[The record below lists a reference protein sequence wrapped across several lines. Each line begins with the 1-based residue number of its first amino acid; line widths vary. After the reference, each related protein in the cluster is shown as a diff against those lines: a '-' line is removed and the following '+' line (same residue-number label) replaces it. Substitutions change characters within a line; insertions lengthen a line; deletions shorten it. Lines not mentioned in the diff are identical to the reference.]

1 MIVFLLLTLAIP
13 AAAAALLLV
22 FRRSMTGRTPRWI
35 ALAAT
40 VAALLVSIGVADN
53 FRQLPPAVAAAGQ
66 SVSPIQPRFQ
76 QHYHWFTLSAADTA
90 PADAAG
96 IQFDF
101 HFGLDGISV
110 VMIVLTTVLSV
121 SCVLISWE
129 SIAEREAE
137 FYTSLLAL
145 ETGLVAVF
153 CAFDLMLFYV
163 SFEFTLIPLFFL
175 IGMWG
180 GPRRR
185 YAAVKFFLYTLAGSL
200 ITLVGLVAL
209 VLLVSGAGLKTPC
222 SLPDLAAWLVV
233 HPLGRQMQIALF
245 LALSAGFLVKVP
257 VIPLHTWLPLAHV
270 EAPTA
275 GSVLLAGV
283 LLKLGVYGFLRLC
296 LPLLPEACLTV
307 GLPLLGT
314 LAVGGIVYGSFC
326 ALAQRDIKKL
336 VAYSSIAHLGFC
348 MLGLFA
354 LNTAGITGGVLQMI
368 NHGLSTGALFL
379 IVGMIYERYHTRD
392 LDDLG
397 GLAARL
403 PLLAVALVFIS
414 LSSIGLPGLNGFV
427 GEILSLA
434 GMFARHPLYSVL
446 GATGLVL
453 GAWYLLSMLQ
463 ALLFGPLVEPHHDA
477 HHVGDMNLRE
487 ASALAPICVLCLW
500 IGVQPQP
507 FVDLIKPDVET
518 VAALY
523 SSTTLQVAA
532 AGEKRSAVTVKSAID
547 QSGSSLA
554 ETQRRRGRNPI
565 AE

>member
-1 MIVFLLLTLAIP
+1 MIILLLLTMAIP
-13 AAAAALLLV
+13 AAAAALLMV
-22 FRRSMTGRTPRWI
+22 FRHSMTGRTPRWI

-40 VAALLVSIGVADN
+40 VAALLVSIGLASE
-53 FRQLPPAVAAAGQ
+53 FRRLPPPERGTGAAATSELG
-66 SVSPIQPRFQ
+66 SFPIQPRFLAS
-76 QHYHWFTLSAADTA
+76 YHWFTYPASEAAMS
-90 PADAAG
+90 DAQG
-96 IQFDF
+96 FEFDF
-101 HFGLDGISV
+101 QFGLDGISLALV
-110 VMIVLTTVLSV
+110 VLTTVLTV
-121 SCVLISWE
+121 SCVLVSWE

-145 ETGLVAVF
+145 ETGLVGVF

-163 SFEFTLIPLFFL
+163 SFEFTLIPLFFM

-180 GPRRR
+180 GPQRR

-209 VLLVSGAGLKTPC
+209 VLLVAGDGLARPC
-222 SLPDLAAWLVV
+222 SLPDLAAWLTTNRLSPQTQV
-233 HPLGRQMQIALF
+233 ALF
-245 LALSAGFLVKVP
+245 LALSAGFMVKVP
-257 VIPLHTWLPLAHV
+257 VLPLHTWLPLAHV

-283 LLKLGVYGFLRLC
+283 LLKLGTYGFLRIC

-314 LAVGGIVYGSFC
+314 LAVGGIIYGSLC
-326 ALAQRDIKKL
+326 ALAQRDVKKL

-348 MLGLFA
+348 LLGLFA
-354 LNTAGITGGVLQMI
+354 LNVAGITGGVLQMI
-368 NHGLSTGALFL
+368 NHGLSTGGLFL
-379 IVGMIYERYHTRD
+379 LVGMIYERYHTRQ

-397 GLAARL
+397 GLASRL
-403 PLLAVALVFIS
+403 PLLAVALVFLS

-463 ALLFGPLVEPHHDA
+463 SLLFGPLVEPHHDK
-477 HHVGDMNLRE
+477 HHGGHPIGDMNLRE
-487 ASALAPICVLCLW
+487 ALALAPICALCLW

-507 FVDLIKPDVET
+507 LVDLIQPDVAA

-523 SSTTLQVAA
+523 PQGDGEVPAVAPAVAA
-532 AGEKRSAVTVKSAID
+532 
-547 QSGSSLA
+547 GSDRILA
-554 ETQRRRGRNPI
+554 SE
-565 AE
+565 

>member
-1 MIVFLLLTLAIP
+1 MIILLLLTMAIP
-13 AAAAALLLV
+13 AAAAVLLMA

-40 VAALLVSIGVADN
+40 VAALAVSIGLASE
-53 FRQLPPAVAAAGQ
+53 FRTLPLPERGAGAAT
-66 SVSPIQPRFQ
+66 SPIQPRFLAS
-76 QHYHWFTLSAADTA
+76 YHWFTYSAGNAAAT
-90 PADAAG
+90 DAQG
-96 IQFDF
+96 FEFDF
-101 HFGLDGISV
+101 QFGLDGISLAMV
-110 VMIVLTTVLSV
+110 VLTTVLTV
-121 SCVLISWE
+121 SCVLVSWE

-145 ETGLVAVF
+145 EAGLVGVF

-163 SFEFTLIPLFFL
+163 SFEFTLIPLFFM

-180 GPRRR
+180 GPQRR

-209 VLLVSGAGLKTPC
+209 VLLVANNGLARPC
-222 SLPDLAAWLVV
+222 SLPDLAAWLAANR
-233 HPLGRQMQIALF
+233 LSSQTQITLF

-257 VIPLHTWLPLAHV
+257 VLPFHTWLPLAHV

-275 GSVLLAGV
+275 GSILLAGV
-283 LLKLGVYGFLRLC
+283 LLKLGTYGFLRLC
-296 LPLLPEACLTV
+296 LPLFPEACLIV
-307 GLPLLGT
+307 GLPLLGS
-314 LAVGGIVYGSFC
+314 LAVGGIIYGSLC
-326 ALAQRDIKKL
+326 ALAQRDVKKL

-348 MLGLFA
+348 LLGLFA
-354 LNTAGITGGVLQMI
+354 LNVAGITGGVLQMI
-368 NHGLSTGALFL
+368 NHGLSTGGLFL
-379 IVGMIYERYHTRD
+379 LVGMIYERYHTRQ

-397 GLAARL
+397 GLASRL

-434 GMFARHPLYSVL
+434 GMFARHPLYAVL

-463 ALLFGPLVEPHHDA
+463 TLLFGPLVEPHHGE
-477 HHVGDMNLRE
+477 HHGGRHVGDMNLRE
-487 ASALAPICVLCLW
+487 ALALAPICALCLW
-500 IGVQPQP
+500 IGVRPQP
-507 FVDLIKPDVET
+507 LVDLIKPDVEA

-523 SSTTLQVAA
+523 ADPGGDAPVVAA
-532 AGEKRSAVTVKSAID
+532 AGNIRK
-547 QSGSSLA
+547 LA
-554 ETQRRRGRNPI
+554 RE
-565 AE
+565 

>member
-1 MIVFLLLTLAIP
+1 MIVLLLLTLAIP

-22 FRRSMTGRTPRWI
+22 FRHSMTARTPRWV

-40 VAALLVSIGVADN
+40 VATLLVSIGLAQK
-53 FRQLPPAVAAAGQ
+53 FRELPPFEPPASAVGE
-66 SVSPIQPRFQ
+66 SEFPIQPRFEQ
-76 QHYHWFTLSAADTA
+76 PYHWFTYTA
-90 PADAAG
+90 ADAADG
-96 IQFDF
+96 ESFQFDF
-101 HFGLDGISV
+101 RFGLDGISLA
-110 VMIVLTTVLSV
+110 MIVLTTVLTV
-121 SCVLISWE
+121 SCVLVSWE

-145 ETGLVAVF
+145 ETGLVGVF

-163 SFEFTLIPLFFL
+163 SFEFTLIPLFFM

-209 VLLVSGAGLKTPC
+209 VLLVAGEGLKTPC
-222 SLPDLAAWLVV
+222 SLPDLAAWLAAN
-233 HPLGRQMQIALF
+233 PLSTPTQVTLF

-257 VIPLHTWLPLAHV
+257 VIPFHTWLPLAHV

-283 LLKLGVYGFLRLC
+283 LLKLGTYGFLRLC
-296 LPLLPEACLTV
+296 LPLFPEACLSV
-307 GLPLLGT
+307 GLPLLGS
-314 LAVGGIVYGSFC
+314 LAVGGIIYGSLC

-348 MLGLFA
+348 VLGLFA
-354 LNTAGITGGVLQMI
+354 LNVAGITGGVLQMI
-368 NHGLSTGALFL
+368 NHGLSTGGLFL
-379 IVGMIYERYHTRD
+379 IVGMIYERYHTRE

-463 ALLFGPLVEPHHDA
+463 TLLFGPLVEPHHGG

-487 ASALAPICVLCLW
+487 ALALAPICVLCLW
-500 IGVQPQP
+500 IGVRPQP
-507 FVDLIKPDVET
+507 LVDVIKPDVEA

-523 SSTTLQVAA
+523 VDDDVQIAA
-532 AGEKRSAVTVKSAID
+532 
-547 QSGSSLA
+547 LA
-554 ETQRRRGRNPI
+554 DDANRLVNE
-565 AE
+565 